1 MALTATYTIERS
13 WIPWGPGAG
22 LRHRLVKIAIP
33 GGETYGTGLALDQAK
48 LGCPT
53 HVASLAVLGGDT
65 LTGHVWKWD
74 RDSAVL
80 RAYEGDYAQA
90 ADAPLAELD
99 SGDTPSAQD
108 LLVEVKG
115 Y

>member
-1 MALTATYTIERS
+1 MALTATYTVERS

-22 LRHRLVKIAIP
+22 LRHRLVKLAIP
-33 GGETYGTGLALDQAK
+33 GGETYGTGLALDKAK

-53 HVASLAVLGGDT
+53 ALVDLTILGADT
-65 LTGHVWKWD
+65 PNGLVWKWD
-74 RDSAVL
+74 RDGALL

-99 SGDTPSAQD
+99 SADTPAAQD
-108 LLVEVKG
+108 VLVEVKG
-115 Y
+115 W

>member
-1 MALTATYTIERS
+1 MALTATYTVERS

-22 LRHRLVKIAIP
+22 LRHRLAKIAIP
-33 GGETYGTGLALDQAK
+33 GAETYGTGLALDKAK

-53 HVASLAVLGGDT
+53 TLVSLEVLGADT
-65 LTGHVWKWD
+65 PDGNVWKWD
-74 RDSAVL
+74 RDGAVL

-90 ADAPLAELD
+90 GDGPLVELD
-99 SGDTPSAQD
+99 AADTPAAQNF
-108 LLVEVKG
+108 LVLVRG

>member
-22 LRHRLVKIAIP
+22 LRHRVVKIGIP
-33 GGETYGTGLALDQAK
+33 GSETYGTGLALDK
-48 LGCPT
+48 GRLGCPT
-53 HVASLAVLGGDT
+53 AIVDLAIVGADAP
-65 LTGHVWKWD
+65 TGIIWKWD
-74 RDSAVL
+74 RDGGVL

-90 ADAPLAELD
+90 ADAPLVELD
-99 SGDTPSAQD
+99 SNDQPAAQD